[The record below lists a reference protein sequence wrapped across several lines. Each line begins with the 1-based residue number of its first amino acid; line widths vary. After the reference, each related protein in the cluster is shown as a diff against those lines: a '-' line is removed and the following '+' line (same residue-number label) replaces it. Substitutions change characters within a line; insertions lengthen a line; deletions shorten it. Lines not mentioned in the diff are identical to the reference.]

1 MTSALSEE
9 TRLPLAEA
17 DATEALMNE
26 SELLLDNYETAPLFE
41 KEELTLRPWEC
52 LVIRLGGKERGTN

>member
-1 MTSALSEE
+1 MASALSEE

-17 DATEALMNE
+17 EATEERMNAG
-26 SELLLDNYETAPLFE
+26 ELLLGNYETAPLFE
-41 KEELTLRPWEC
+41 QGELTLRPWEC